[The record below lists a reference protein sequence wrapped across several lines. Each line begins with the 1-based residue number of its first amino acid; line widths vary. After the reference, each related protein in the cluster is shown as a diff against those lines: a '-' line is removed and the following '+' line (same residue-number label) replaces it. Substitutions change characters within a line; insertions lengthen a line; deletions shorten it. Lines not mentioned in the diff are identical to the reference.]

1 MNELTKSLT
10 STQKQNILK
19 LLQGA
24 TVDVAQVLGLPQDL
38 VRSSLFERAEKER
51 SRIISALTFNMDREE
66 ELTISL
72 PAGCGTTGRCFEAG
86 QPNIAIFSADWSE
99 DHIEEPECRKMHPNL
114 RWIISVPVVATEVA
128 LRPKWVLNV
137 DGLQIRKEEYEL
149 RIALG
154 QVFGW
159 SQMVS
164 LVIGNS
170 AS

>member
-10 STQKQNILK
+10 NTQKQNILK

-24 TVDVAQVLGLPQDL
+24 TVDVAQVLGLHPDL

-51 SRIISALTFNMDREE
+51 SSIISALTFNVNREE

-86 QPNIAIFSADWSE
+86 QPNIAIFNADWSE
-99 DHIEEPECRKMHPNL
+99 DHIEEPEFRKMHPNL
-114 RWIISVPVVATEVA
+114 RWIISVPVVANEGA

-159 SQMVS
+159 SQMVT